1 MVKTRGYRVELDGPG
16 FTREQVLD
24 HCPRRVPG
32 YMVPDVVEFC
42 EVLLRNSNGKVD
54 RVRLMEHGR

>member
-42 EVLLRNSNGKVD
+42 EVLPGTPTARSTVSG
-54 RVRLMEHGR
+54 